1 MSHYMTAKE
10 RYQLEAYLRAK
21 KPITWIAQVMGF
33 CRKTIYNEIHRGEV
47 QVVRNVYGYYRD
59 VVEYSAD
66 KGRQVQ
72 DYNATAKG
80 RQLAIGNR
88 HDYAQRLEELMMGV
102 QPDGTVDR
110 DKRYSPASALAQARA
125 EGWDISIS
133 VNTLYSYIYKG
144 VLNSMTAK
152 HLWEGPRPWKKEKED
167 QEPKIAHPKLPSI
180 EQRPEGI
187 RLRWELGH
195 FVIGKEK
202 TKACLLTLT
211 ERKSR
216 NEIVRKLP
224 DKRAATVR
232 AAIDQLE
239 AEYPAFGE
247 VFKTITTD
255 NGPEFLQWEQ
265 LVTSIH
271 GGKRF
276 DVYYCHSYAAWEKG
290 TNERNNRMLRRKWPK
305 GTDFTDVSQEDIND
319 YVEWL
324 NHYPRRS
331 LGWKCPA
338 EVMYGEFPAGAG
350 PADVAPSNPNRPGRK
365 ASYDLHTPAR
375 RSHHTVGIPS

>member
-33 CRKTIYNEIHRGEV
+33 CRKSIYNEIHRGTV
-47 QVVRNVYGYYRD
+47 QVVRWISGYERD

-66 KGRQVQ
+66 KGQQVQ

-88 HDYAQRLEELMMGV
+88 HDYAQRLEDLMMGV
-102 QPDGTVDR
+102 QPDGTVNK

-144 VLNSMTAK
+144 VLASMTAK
-152 HLWEGPRPWKKEKED
+152 CLWEGPRPRKKEKED

-195 FVIGKEK
+195 WEMDLVIGKEK

-224 DKRAATVR
+224 DKRAATIR

-271 GGKRF
+271 RGKRF

-305 GTDFTDVSQEDIND
+305 GTDFTNVSQEEISD
-319 YVEWL
+319 YVDWL

-338 EVMYGEFPAGAG
+338 EVMRERPA
-350 PADVAPSNPNRPGRK
+350 
-365 ASYDLHTPAR
+365 
-375 RSHHTVGIPS
+375 